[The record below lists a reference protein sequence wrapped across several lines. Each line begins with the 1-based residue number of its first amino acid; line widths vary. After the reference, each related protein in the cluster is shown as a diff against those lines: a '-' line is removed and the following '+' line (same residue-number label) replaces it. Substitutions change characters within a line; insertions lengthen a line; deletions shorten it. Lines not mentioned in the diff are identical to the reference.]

1 MTVNKEIQVVDDKI
15 KEPQNALA
23 FIKTSQDQIA
33 TITKTIEQNDKLKKA
48 YEVISQKFE
57 NIFKYFIPKVFFFK
71 KFVSQDMQA
80 LGQEVKAITKESL
93 MDEIKD
99 IFLNLNE
106 EENKDFNFEEISKT
120 VEELCGNSVQLVDNA
135 KEKKV
140 EDFIKEY
147 NDWANNV
154 NELYKNLMSSEE
166 FKQKNADD
174 LKPLNDEKIKSDP
187 FYILLVIYGIFQK
200 LQNNNEEKKEE
211 TNQEEIQDK
220 GTETNSGNTKTI
232 GQDVSS
238 KVPAKAEEKKAQE
251 SFSNE
256 LAEEIYKYLRG

>member
-1 MTVNKEIQVVDDKI
+1 MTVNNEIQVVDDKI

-99 IFLNLNE
+99 IVLNLNE
-106 EENKDFNFEEISKT
+106 EENKDFNFE
-120 VEELCGNSVQLVDNA
+120 
-135 KEKKV
+135 
-140 EDFIKEY
+140 
-147 NDWANNV
+147 
-154 NELYKNLMSSEE
+154 
-166 FKQKNADD
+166 
-174 LKPLNDEKIKSDP
+174 
-187 FYILLVIYGIFQK
+187 
-200 LQNNNEEKKEE
+200 
-211 TNQEEIQDK
+211 
-220 GTETNSGNTKTI
+220 
-232 GQDVSS
+232 
-238 KVPAKAEEKKAQE
+238 
-251 SFSNE
+251 
-256 LAEEIYKYLRG
+256 

>member
-1 MTVNKEIQVVDDKI
+1 MTVNKEIQAVDDKI

-99 IFLNLNE
+99 IVLNLNE
-106 EENKDFNFEEISKT
+106 EENKDLNFEEISKT
-120 VEELCGNSVQLVDNA
+120 VEELCSNSVQLVDNA

-147 NDWANNV
+147 NDWANKV

-211 TNQEEIQDK
+211 TNQEETQDK

-238 KVPAKAEEKKAQE
+238 KVPAKAEEKTE

-256 LAEEIYKYLRG
+256 LAENLYKYLRG

>member
-1 MTVNKEIQVVDDKI
+1 MKHLDIV
-15 KEPQNALA
+15 
-23 FIKTSQDQIA
+23 IA
-33 TITKTIEQNDKLKKA
+33 TN
-48 YEVISQKFE
+48 
-57 NIFKYFIPKVFFFK
+57 
-71 KFVSQDMQA
+71 
-80 LGQEVKAITKESL
+80 
-93 MDEIKD
+93 
-99 IFLNLNE
+99 
-106 EENKDFNFEEISKT
+106 NKHKI
-120 VEELCGNSVQLVDNA
+120 
-135 KEKKV
+135 

-147 NDWANNV
+147 NDWANKV

-211 TNQEEIQDK
+211 TNQENNENKTQEQRDNS
-220 GTETNSGNTKTI
+220 NSGDTKAI

-238 KVPAKAEEKKAQE
+238 KVPPKAEEKKEE